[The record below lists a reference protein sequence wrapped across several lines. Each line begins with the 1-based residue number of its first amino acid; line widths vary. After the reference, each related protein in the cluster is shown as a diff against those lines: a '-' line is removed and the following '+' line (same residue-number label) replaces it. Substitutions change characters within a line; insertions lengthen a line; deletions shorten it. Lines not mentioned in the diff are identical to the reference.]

1 MVLERDFDSSQQPQ
15 VQKNPEVLS
24 ESFGFLFS
32 GMKESLFRFFLFLFF
47 NEWRTPLSDVLN

>member
-32 GMKESLFRFFLFLFF
+32 GM
-47 NEWRTPLSDVLN
+47 